1 MTAEN
6 PIGVTEHGD
15 VVFQLRTEAV
25 IAKELREEIAPPL
38 AEICRIMDKAR
49 AVGLKIDFA
58 IQSDAFGRNVPPH
71 VLITK
76 SL

>member
-1 MTAEN
+1 MTLAE
-6 PIGVTEHGD
+6 IADDETVT
-15 VVFQLRTEAV
+15 QLRTEAV
-25 IAKELREEIAPPL
+25 IAQELRDEISGPL

-49 AVGLKIDFA
+49 AAGLKIDFA
-58 IQSDAFGRNVPPH
+58 IQCDAFGRNVPPH

>member
-1 MTAEN
+1 MNLREVGGVAE
-6 PIGVTEHGD
+6 
-15 VVFQLRTEAV
+15 LRTEAD
-25 IAKELREEIAPPL
+25 IAKDLRDEIAPPL

-49 AVGLKIDFA
+49 AAGLKIDFS
-58 IQSDAFGRNVPPH
+58 IQTDPFGRNVPPH

>member
-1 MTAEN
+1 MVEN

-25 IAKELREEIAPPL
+25 IAKELRDEIAPPL

-49 AVGLKIDFA
+49 AAGLKIDFA
-58 IQSDAFGRNVPPH
+58 IQSDAFGRNIPPY
-71 VLITK
+71 VVITK

>member
-1 MTAEN
+1 MT
-6 PIGVTEHGD
+6 GD
-15 VVFQLRTEAV
+15 SPAITDPERNVSVLRTEAV

-49 AVGLKIDFA
+49 AAGLKIDFA
-58 IQSDAFGRNVPPH
+58 IQTDAFGRNIPPY
-71 VLITK
+71 VVITK